1 MKAVVMTAVGGPEV
15 LEYRDIDRP
24 VITSPTQLLVRL
36 QAAGVNP
43 VDTKLRKRGL
53 FLPGALPAVLGC
65 DGAGV
70 VVETGAAVTRF
81 RPGDAVWFCDGGAG
95 GDPGCYAEYKVVEQ
109 EVARAKPSALSFA
122 AVAAAPLVLITAWEA
137 LFDRARLGAGQT
149 VLIHG
154 GTGGVGHVA
163 IQLAKLA
170 GARVCATVGS
180 ADKARHARQ
189 LGADEVVVYGE
200 RDFVPA
206 VNEWTDGRGVDVAFD
221 TVGGE
226 VFRRSIEAVAH
237 YGDLVTLLDP
247 GPDVDW
253 REARNRNLRVG
264 FEFMLIPM
272 LRGLTGQRRR
282 QGEMLD
288 RCREWID
295 EGRLTIEVART
306 LPLEQAA
313 EAHRLIEQGH
323 TRGKIVLEIAA
334 GAEAE

>member
-1 MKAVVMTAVGGPEV
+1 MMMAVVMTAEGGPEV
-15 LEYRDIDRP
+15 LQYREIEAP
-24 VITSPTQLLVRL
+24 KIATPTQIKVRL
-36 QAAGVNP
+36 RAAGVNP
-43 VDTKLRKRGL
+43 VDAKMRRRGL
-53 FLPGALPAVLGC
+53 YFPGALPAVLGC

-70 VVETGAAVTRF
+70 VAETGAAVTRF
-81 RPGDAVWFCDGGAG
+81 RPGDEVWFCDGGAG
-95 GDPGCYAEYKVVEQ
+95 GDPGCYAEYKVVE
-109 EVARAKPSALSFA
+109 EGVAREKPAAIGFA
-122 AVAAAPLVLITAWEA
+122 AAAAAPLVLITAWES
-137 LFDRARLGAGQT
+137 LFNRARLRAGQS

-180 ADKARHARQ
+180 QDKAVRARE

-200 RDFVPA
+200 RDFVQA
-206 VNEWTDGRGVDVAFD
+206 VNEWTAGRGVDVALD

-247 GPDVDW
+247 GSDVAW
-253 REARNRNLRVG
+253 REARNRNLRIG

-272 LRGLTGQRRR
+272 LRGLVEARRR

-288 RCREWID
+288 RCREWCE
-295 EGRLTIEVART
+295 EGLLKVEVART
-306 LPLEQAA
+306 LPLAQAA
-313 EAHRLIEQGH
+313 EAHRLVEQGH
-323 TRGKIVLEIAA
+323 ARGKIVLEIAI
-334 GAEAE
+334 

>member
-1 MKAVVMTAVGGPEV
+1 MKAVVMTAEGGPEV
-15 LEYRDIDRP
+15 LSWREIETP
-24 VITSPTQLLVRL
+24 AITAPTQIKVRL
-36 QAAGVNP
+36 HAAGVNP

-53 FLPGALPAVLGC
+53 FPPGRLPAVLGC

-81 RPGDAVWFCDGGAG
+81 KPGDEVWFCDGGIG
-95 GDPGCYAEYKVVEQ
+95 GEPGCYAEYKVVEQ
-109 EVARAKPSALSFA
+109 EVARIKPATLSFA
-122 AVAAAPLVLITAWEA
+122 AAAAAPLVLITAWEA
-137 LFDRARLGAGQT
+137 LFDRAHLRAGQT

-163 IQLAKLA
+163 IQLARIA

-180 ADKARHARQ
+180 ADKAARARE
-189 LGADEVVVYGE
+189 LGAEEVVIYGE
-200 RDFVPA
+200 RDFVAA
-206 VNEWTDGRGVDVAFD
+206 VNAWTDGRGVDVALD

-226 VFRRSIEAVAH
+226 VFRRSLEAVAH

-247 GPDVDW
+247 GPDVAW

-264 FEFMLIPM
+264 FEFMLVPM
-272 LRGLTGQRRR
+272 LRGLTEARRR
-282 QGEMLD
+282 QGEILD

-295 EGRLTIEVART
+295 AGRLEIEVART
-306 LPLEQAA
+306 LPLAQAA

-323 TRGKIVLEIAA
+323 TRGKVVLEIAP
-334 GAEAE
+334 